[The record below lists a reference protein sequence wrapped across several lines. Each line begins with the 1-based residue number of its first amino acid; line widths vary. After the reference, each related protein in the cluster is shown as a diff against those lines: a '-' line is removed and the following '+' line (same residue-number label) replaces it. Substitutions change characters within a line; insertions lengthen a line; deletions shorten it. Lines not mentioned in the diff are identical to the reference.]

1 MTKAVIGKLFDEEK
15 HLEEKLRRAKE
26 YSALEYVAL
35 ECVHII
41 ETLDRASNKIGLE
54 QMGLMNIS
62 NPNTVLG
69 KYIAVKYSDISN
81 AGGFGYYVTP
91 KNNNVGQSNLIA
103 SQNMMMP
110 NAMFMTQERSAE
122 IVRVQDFVKKWS
134 DLFTYV
140 NTRPD
145 DQNFITEFKFSYA
158 IMKNLVKKYLG
169 QDLRS
174 MIMANPN
181 RVYNETSVLI
191 DILNNQLLPKLLNDP
206 NYKIPYKNLQPE
218 IKNLGYNARYVFVM
232 TCDGVYTNGNGMNP
246 NQSNIK
252 AWAQTGTN

>member
-1 MTKAVIGKLFDEEK
+1 MSFWALFFIHHTYLGDDGYDIPSQFAGW
-15 HLEEKLRRAKE
+15 RRSLV
-26 YSALEYVAL
+26 SARGIYNIVF
-35 ECVHII
+35 
-41 ETLDRASNKIGLE
+41 NK
-54 QMGLMNIS
+54 
-62 NPNTVLG
+62 
-69 KYIAVKYSDISN
+69 
-81 AGGFGYYVTP
+81 
-91 KNNNVGQSNLIA
+91 
-103 SQNMMMP
+103 
-110 NAMFMTQERSAE
+110 
-122 IVRVQDFVKKWS
+122 
-134 DLFTYV
+134 
-140 NTRPD
+140 
-145 DQNFITEFKFSYA
+145 

-232 TCDGVYTNGNGMNP
+232 TCDGVYTDGNGMNP